1 MAHHAQLTI
10 SQRYQIQT
18 LRQTRITQKAIASQ
32 LGVSPATISR
42 ELARN
47 RPLDSTQ
54 GYQAQDAQQQACQRR
69 KRTPYKLKGPLLDRV
84 KADLRQK
91 WSPEQIS
98 GRLEAEQGNPSVSHE
113 TIYQMIYSQPP
124 GHEHF
129 MKYLRIRHKKRYK
142 KRGQPPKKGGIP
154 NRVSIEA
161 RPPIV
166 ETNTEVG
173 HWEGDTIIGF
183 DHDGVLLTLVERVT
197 KFTLVA
203 KLPTRKADPLAE
215 VAVARLSQCSLPVKS
230 LTLDNGLE
238 FASHQQIT
246 AQIGIAV
253 FFAHPYHSWERGLN
267 ENTNGLI
274 RQYIPKGQ
282 RIGPLSAEFVSSI
295 ETELNHRPR
304 KALGFLS
311 PFQYAEKQQI
321 AFQT

>member
-1 MAHHAQLTI
+1 MAHHTQLTML
-10 SQRYQIQT
+10 QRYQIQA
-18 LRQTRITQKAIASQ
+18 LHQTKIAQKDIASQ
-32 LGVSPATISR
+32 VGVSPATISR
-42 ELARN
+42 ELSRN

-54 GYQAQDAQQQACQRR
+54 PYQAEHAQKQTYQRK
-69 KRTPYKLKGPLLDRV
+69 KRTPYKLKGPLLVRV

-98 GRLEAEQGNPSVSHE
+98 GRLEAEAGKRCVSHE
-113 TIYQMIYSQPP
+113 TIYQMIYSQPS
-124 GHEHF
+124 GSENLTR
-129 MKYLRIRHKKRYK
+129 YLRIRHRKRYK

-154 NRVSIEA
+154 NRVRIDA
-161 RPPIV
+161 RPAIV
-166 ETNTEVG
+166 ETNTEMG
-173 HWEGDTIIGF
+173 HWEGDTVIGF

-197 KFTLVA
+197 KFTLIA
-203 KLPTRKADPLAE
+203 KLPTKKADPLAQ
-215 VAVARLSQCSLPVKS
+215 VAIARLSQCRLPVKS

-238 FASHQQIT
+238 FASHEQIT
-246 AQIGIAV
+246 AQIGMAV

-282 RIGPLSAEFVSSI
+282 RIGPLSEEFVSSI